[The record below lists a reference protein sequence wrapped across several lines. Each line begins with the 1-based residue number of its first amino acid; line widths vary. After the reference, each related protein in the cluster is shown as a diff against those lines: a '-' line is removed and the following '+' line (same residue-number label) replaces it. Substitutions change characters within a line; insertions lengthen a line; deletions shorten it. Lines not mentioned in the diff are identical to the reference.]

1 MKVLTEKN
9 VNGVLIKVIEGDIT
23 KEKVDAIV
31 NAANKYLSHG
41 GGVAGAIVRAGG
53 YEIQKESNEIVQKR
67 GPLATGDAV
76 ITGAGN
82 LPAKFVIH
90 TVGPVWGEGDEG
102 EKLRK
107 AVLSVLKLATE
118 KNLQNISI
126 PAISCGIFGFPKE
139 RGTKIIYETIKEF
152 LSKNKTSLKEIHL
165 IGIGSEIPELFR
177 KVVEND

>member
-1 MKVLTEKN
+1 MKVLAEKN
-9 VNGVLIKVIEGDIT
+9 INGVLLKVIKGDIT

-53 YEIQKESNEIVQKR
+53 YEIQRESDEIVQKR
-67 GPLATGDAV
+67 GPLETGDAV

-90 TVGPVWGEGDEG
+90 TVGPVWGEGDEDK
-102 EKLRK
+102 KLQR
-107 AVLSVLKLATE
+107 AVLSVLRLATE
-118 KNLQNISI
+118 KKLQSISI

-139 RGTKIIYETIKEF
+139 RGTRIIYETIKKF
-152 LSKNKTSLKEIHL
+152 LSENETSLKEIHL
-165 IGIGSEIPELFR
+165 IGIGSEIPELF
-177 KVVEND
+177 KKAVEND

>member
-1 MKVLTEKN
+1 MKVLAEKN
-9 VNGVLIKVIEGDIT
+9 VNGVWIKAVEGDIT

-41 GGVAGAIVRAGG
+41 GGVAGAIVYAGG

-67 GPLATGDAV
+67 GPLETGDAV

-90 TVGPVWGEGDEG
+90 TVGPVWGEGGED

-107 AVLSVLKLATE
+107 AVLSVLKLANE
-118 KNLQNISI
+118 KNLQSISI

-139 RGTKIIYETIKEF
+139 RGTRIIYETIKKF
-152 LSKNKTSLKEIHL
+152 LSENETSLKEIHL
-165 IGIGSEIPELFR
+165 IGIGPEIPEFF
-177 KVVEND
+177 KEAVEK